1 MKEKEEEK
9 QIFDGGVTA
18 EKVKQWKGQYRKVV
32 RIEVEDGDEIHVGY
46 FKRPSMETMAA
57 CTKVAKT
64 DEVKSGGMLFDGCW
78 LGGSEFLRTDPVL
91 FFPASAKLND
101 VLMAAAATLKNA

>member
-1 MKEKEEEK
+1 MAEKKEEK
-9 QIFDGGVTA
+9 QIFDGGVT
-18 EKVKQWKGQYRKVV
+18 EDQVKRWKGQHRKVV
-32 RIEVEDGDEIHVGY
+32 RIEVEDGDEKHVGY
-46 FKRPSMETMAA
+46 FKRPSMEVMAA

-91 FFPASAKLND
+91 FFPAAAKLNE